1 MSDKLISC
9 AIHDYIEIA
18 CMYHFKVNLTLQD
31 NTTFQGIAKTTKT
44 STDKNEYL
52 ILKQEDKFTSIELG
66 RIKIMQSLTKNP
78 HFDTVNF

>member
-1 MSDKLISC
+1 MSHKLISC

-18 CMYHFKVNLTLQD
+18 CMYHFKVSLTLQD
-31 NTTFQGIAKTTKT
+31 NITLQGIAKTTKT
-44 STDKNEYL
+44 STNKNEYL
-52 ILKQEDKFTSIELG
+52 ILQQEDKFTSIELG